1 MTEIIQWTAC
11 ETALALAARDVSVT
25 EVTHAHLA
33 RMDAVEPDLNAVV
46 DRFPEQALNHAR
58 KLDAAGPDPDA
69 AMWGLPITVK
79 INIDMA
85 GLPSSNGIPAL
96 KDNVVAQDGTVAAN
110 IKAAQPII
118 LGRSNAPEFS
128 LRWFTSNPLYGETR
142 NPLDPALTP
151 GGSSGGAAAA
161 VAAGVGVMGHGND
174 LGGSLRNPAYSCGL
188 VTLRPSMGRIPAF
201 NPSATERPMTTL
213 MMSVQGMI
221 ARSVDDIRLSLEPMS
236 KRSPLDTLWT
246 NAPNSGR
253 MRSGGL
259 RLGVARDPLGDG
271 VAPEVARAIDAAV
284 EAAKVA
290 GADVIEQPLP
300 LIAEAAQTW
309 GELLVAET
317 EHMMFDAIRQY
328 GSPEVIRT
336 LEGYR
341 SHFGLVD
348 IGGFM
353 AAQARRQTILRAWNQ
368 MFETVD
374 AVIMPV
380 SSDMPYKADQDFRR
394 PDELDVILRG
404 HRVLY
409 AINLLGLP
417 AAVIPTIKTSPVPLG
432 VQIVS
437 AWRDD
442 DLCLDIA
449 GMIERELD
457 LGLRPGA

>member
-1 MTEIIQWTAC
+1 MTEITQWTAC
-11 ETALALAARDVSVT
+11 ETARALTAKKVSVT

-46 DRFPEQALNHAR
+46 DRFPEQALAQAR
-58 KLDAAGPDPDA
+58 ELDEAGPDPDA
-69 AMWGLPITVK
+69 ALWGLPITVK

-96 KDNVVAQDGTVAAN
+96 KDNVVEVDGTVAAN
-110 IKAAQPII
+110 IKAAKPVI

-142 NPLDPALTP
+142 NPLDASLTP

-188 VTLRPSMGRIPAF
+188 VTLRPSMGRIPAY

-221 ARSVDDIRLSLEPMS
+221 ARSVEDIHLALDPMS
-236 KRSPLDTLWT
+236 KRSPLDPLWT

-253 MRSGGL
+253 ARSDQL
-259 RLGVARDPLGDG
+259 RIGVARDPLGDG
-271 VAPEVARAIDAAV
+271 VAPEVSLAIDAAV
-284 EAAKVA
+284 DAARAA
-290 GADVIEQPLP
+290 GALVAEQPLP
-300 LIAEAAQTW
+300 MIAEAAQTW

-328 GSPEVIRT
+328 GSAEVIRT

-341 SHFGLVD
+341 DHFGLVD
-348 IGGFM
+348 IVGFM
-353 AAQARRQTILRAWNQ
+353 AAQARRQTILRAWNE

-380 SSDMPYKADQDFRR
+380 SSDLPYAADQDFRQ
-394 PDELDVILRG
+394 PNTLDAILRG
-404 HRVLY
+404 HRILY
-409 AINLLGLP
+409 AINVLGLP
-417 AAVIPTIKTSPVPLG
+417 AAVIPTVKTSPVPLG
-432 VQIVS
+432 VQVVS

-442 DLCLDIA
+442 ALCLDIA

-457 LGLRPGA
+457 LGIRP